1 MSPDCFV
8 THLPDRSR
16 AGKPRIRSASV
27 LPRYRFHEECQR
39 LQKTLKSWGTA
50 PGVSQTD
57 HDEVVRWDDQRDLST
72 QAGHVVCLPGYRKI
86 ASAVYPKEGPVNGAP
101 VSLPCRGHRAHE
113 FDVAFRQYPLTVPH
127 SILEIEVAQAR
138 PVACRRQHVPLREE
152 VSIRVRFQHHRPDTD
167 RVEQRTLREG

>member
-1 MSPDCFV
+1 MHV
-8 THLPDRSR
+8 TASSTPSAQAERPAPAGPLEPVVGPLR

-86 ASAVYPKEGPVNGAP
+86 ASAVYPKEGPVHGAP
-101 VSLPCRGHRAHE
+101 VSLPCRGHRAHD
-113 FDVAFRQYPLTVPH
+113 FDVDFMQYLLTVPH
-127 SILEIEVAQAR
+127 SILEMA
-138 PVACRRQHVPLREE
+138 
-152 VSIRVRFQHHRPDTD
+152 
-167 RVEQRTLREG
+167 